1 MESPPND
8 YHISFFKPATEM
20 ARLNRNIVITLVII
34 WTVAIFGFQIA
45 LKVISK
51 PTPEPAYLAF
61 EQVWDQVSSGRASD
75 VDLQVF
81 AQTCLSVL
89 GKNFIAPDHR
99 TALDNGLSWSL
110 SKLAGSERG
119 TILGQDIAAFEKL
132 KGEIENI
139 TDPAYVNARNEL
151 ASAVA
156 PVLGLSPGD
165 VRTTL
170 ISIELNSSMMDA
182 LSSES
187 REAIP
192 AAMALYLI
200 HPQSFLTDGRLF
212 GFPFH
217 YFYTAVFLLV
227 LFVGLCWLYCVRA
240 DRRDRIFGIEQ

>member
-1 MESPPND
+1 MEPIPND

-20 ARLNRNIVITLVII
+20 ARLNRNIIISLVII
-34 WTVAIFGFQIA
+34 WTVAIFGFQIV

-61 EQVWDQVSSGRASD
+61 EQVWDQVSNGMASD
-75 VDLQVF
+75 ADLQVF
-81 AQTCLSVL
+81 AQTTLSVL
-89 GKNFIAPDHR
+89 GKNFIDPGHR
-99 TALDNGLSWSL
+99 KALDNGLNWSIQQL
-110 SKLAGSERG
+110 SGMDKEASIRQE
-119 TILGQDIAAFEKL
+119 IAAFEKL

-139 TDPAYVNARNEL
+139 TDPVYVNARNEL
-151 ASAVA
+151 ASAVS
-156 PVLGLSPGD
+156 PLLGLSPGD

-170 ISIELNSSMMDA
+170 ISIELNSSMMDV
-182 LSSES
+182 LSPES
-187 REAIP
+187 KEAIP
-192 AAMALYLI
+192 AAMSLYLI

-240 DRRDRIFGIEQ
+240 DRRDVILGIDQ

>member
-1 MESPPND
+1 MEPIPND

-20 ARLNRNIVITLVII
+20 ARLNRNIIISLIII
-34 WTVAIFGFQIA
+34 WTVAIFGFQIV

-61 EQVWDQVSSGRASD
+61 EQVWDQVSNDMASD
-75 VDLQVF
+75 ADLQVF
-81 AQTCLSVL
+81 AQTTLSVL
-89 GKNFIAPDHR
+89 GKNFIEPGHR
-99 TALDNGLSWSL
+99 KALDNGLNWSIQQL
-110 SKLAGSERG
+110 SGMDKGASIRQE
-119 TILGQDIAAFEKL
+119 IAAFEKL

-139 TDPAYVNARNEL
+139 TDPVYVKARNDL
-151 ASAVA
+151 ASAIS
-156 PVLGLSPGD
+156 PLLGLSPGD

-170 ISIELNSSMMDA
+170 ISIELNSSMMDV
-182 LSSES
+182 LSPES
-187 REAIP
+187 KEAIP
-192 AAMALYLI
+192 AAMSLYLI

-240 DRRDRIFGIEQ
+240 DRRDVILGIDQ

>member
-1 MESPPND
+1 MESSPND

-20 ARLNRNIVITLVII
+20 ARLNRNIVVSLVII
-34 WTVAIFGFQIA
+34 WTIAIFGFQIV

-61 EQVWDQVSSGRASD
+61 EQVWDRVSSGSASD
-75 VDLQVF
+75 TDLQVF
-81 AQTCLSVL
+81 AQASLSVL
-89 GKNFIAPDHR
+89 GKNFIDPSHR
-99 TALDNGLSWSL
+99 EALDNGLSWSL
-110 SKLAGSERG
+110 YQLAGPDQGSELR
-119 TILGQDIAAFEKL
+119 QEIAAFEKV
-132 KGEIENI
+132 KGEVENI
-139 TDPAYVNARNEL
+139 TDPVYVKTRDEL
-151 ASAVA
+151 AATVS

-170 ISIELNSSMMDA
+170 VSIELNSSMMET

-192 AAMALYLI
+192 AAMSLYLI
-200 HPQSFLTDGRLF
+200 HPQSFLTDGRVL

-240 DRRDRIFGIEQ
+240 DRRDRILGLEQ

>member
-20 ARLNRNIVITLVII
+20 ARLNRNIVISLVII
-34 WTVAIFGFQIA
+34 WTVAIFGFQIV

-51 PTPEPAYLAF
+51 PTPEPTYLAF
-61 EQVWDQVSSGRASD
+61 EQVWDQVRSGKASD

-81 AQTCLSVL
+81 AQASLSVL
-89 GKNFIAPDHR
+89 GKNFIDPGHR
-99 TALDNGLSWSL
+99 KALDNGLSWAL
-110 SKLAGSERG
+110 YKLAGPDRG
-119 TILGQDIAAFEKL
+119 TILRQDIAAFEKL
-132 KGEIENI
+132 QGEIENI
-139 TDPAYVNARNEL
+139 TDPEYVKARNGL
-151 ASAVA
+151 ASAVS

-165 VRTTL
+165 VRTTFV
-170 ISIELNSSMMDA
+170 SIELNASMMDA
-182 LSSES
+182 LNHES

-192 AAMALYLI
+192 AAMSLYLI
-200 HPQSFLTDGRLF
+200 HPQSILTDGRLF

-240 DRRDRIFGIEQ
+240 DRRDAILGIDQ

>member
-1 MESPPND
+1 MESNPND

-20 ARLNRNIVITLVII
+20 ARLNRNIVISLVII
-34 WTVAIFGFQIA
+34 WTVAIFGFQIL

-61 EQVWDQVSSGRASD
+61 EQVWDQVSSGKASD
-75 VDLQVF
+75 ADLQLF
-81 AQTCLSVL
+81 AQSSLSVL
-89 GKNFIAPDHR
+89 GKNFIDPGHKN
-99 TALDNGLSWSL
+99 ALDNGVSWSIQQL
-110 SKLAGSERG
+110 VGPERG
-119 TILGQDIAAFEKL
+119 AAIRQDIAAFEKL

-139 TDPAYVNARNEL
+139 TDPQYVKARNEL
-151 ASAVA
+151 ASTVSA
-156 PVLGLSPGD
+156 VLGLSPED

-170 ISIELNSSMMDA
+170 VSIELNSSMMDV
-182 LSSES
+182 LSPES

-200 HPQSFLTDGRLF
+200 HPQSFLTDGRFL

-217 YFYTAVFLLV
+217 YFYTSIFLLV

-240 DRRDRIFGIEQ
+240 DRRDVILGINQ